1 MPAITRSAPIMLK
14 HWLLAIRPKTLTV
27 AAVPVLVG
35 TTLGAL
41 DAGELQLGVALAAL
55 LGSLLIQI
63 GTNLHNDAADHER
76 GADMPGRR
84 LGPPRATAEG
94 WLTVE
99 QVKRATALSFG
110 SAAVIGIYL
119 IWVGG
124 WPILVLGVLS
134 ILAGLAYTGGPWPIA
149 YTGLGELFVLVF
161 FGLIATAGSHY
172 LQTGELSGLALL
184 SGAIIGM
191 PAAAVLVVN
200 NYRDHESDRLV
211 GKNTLAV
218 RLGPRASQREY
229 ALLMLGPFGLL
240 LWLQYSLGSAWILL
254 PWLVLPWAVA
264 LVKQVFEERPGPAL
278 NRVLAATAQMQL
290 GLGAILCLALVA
302 GHGGAT
308 SA

>member
-1 MPAITRSAPIMLK
+1 MLRY
-14 HWLLAIRPKTLTV
+14 WLLAIRPKTLTV

-41 DAGELQLGVALAAL
+41 HSGGLHPWVALAAL
-55 LGSLLIQI
+55 LGSLLIQV

-76 GADMPGRR
+76 GADSPGQR

-94 WLTVE
+94 WLTAE
-99 QVKRATALSFG
+99 QVKRAAFLCFGTAAL
-110 SAAVIGIYL
+110 IGVYL

-124 WPILVLGVLS
+124 WPILLLGVIS

-149 YTGLGELFVLVF
+149 YSGLGELFVLVF
-161 FGLIATAGSHY
+161 FGLVATTGSYY

-200 NYRDHESDRLV
+200 NYRDHESDRIV

-218 RLGPRASQREY
+218 RMGPRASQLEY
-229 ALLMLGPFGLL
+229 AVLMIGPFILL
-240 LWLQYSLGSAWILL
+240 LWLQSLLDSPWMLL
-254 PWLVLPWAVA
+254 PLLVLPWAVF
-264 LVKQVFEERPGPAL
+264 LVRRVYAEAPGPAL
-278 NRVLAATAQMQL
+278 NRVLAGTAQMQL
-290 GLGAILCLALVA
+290 GLGATLCLALLVSQA
-302 GHGGAT
+302 ANT
-308 SA
+308 TA